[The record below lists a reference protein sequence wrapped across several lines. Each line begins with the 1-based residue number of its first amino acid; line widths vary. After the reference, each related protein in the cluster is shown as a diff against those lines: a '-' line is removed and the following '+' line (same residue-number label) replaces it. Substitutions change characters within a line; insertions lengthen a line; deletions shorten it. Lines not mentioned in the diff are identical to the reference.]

1 MRYQG
6 KITRW
11 QDDQGFGFITPNGGG
26 GQVFVHIKA
35 FSNRWRRPV
44 GNEIVTY
51 ELQADQKGRT
61 RAGNVAF
68 VDERVVVATSSGG
81 GSGWLVLLLCFV
93 GFVGV
98 LVVSGK
104 LPGKVLGLYLVTS
117 LVAFVF
123 YAWDKSAAEK
133 GHWRTK
139 ENTLHLLAL
148 AGGWPGALL
157 AQKVLRHKSSKQ
169 SFLAVFW
176 ITVVLN
182 CAALGWLLTPAGALA
197 FRSML
202 GGIA

>member
-35 FSNRWRRPV
+35 FSNRRRPV

-51 ELQADQKGRT
+51 ELQADQKGRA

-68 VDERVVVATSSGG
+68 VDEREVVAAPSGG

-93 GFVGV
+93 GLVGV
-98 LVVSGK
+98 LVASGK
-104 LPGKVLGLYLVTS
+104 LPGKVLGLYLVAS
-117 LVAFVF
+117 LVAFIF

-139 ENTLHLLAL
+139 ESTLHLLAL

-182 CAALGWLLTPAGALA
+182 CAVLGWLLTPAGALA

-202 GGIA
+202 GGIT